1 MNNQLKGSLFIMI
14 SATGSA
20 TLSIFTKYAFTAGA
34 NIITIISIRFLL
46 AALFLLLV
54 LKSRHISPFINFKLM
69 VQLCLMGAIGYGGMS
84 ILFANSLHY
93 LTASLTGMLLYTYP
107 AMVTLLSFWVGDE
120 QFSTGKMIALFI
132 CLAGLSLVLGVS
144 SADAPL
150 SGILSVLGAAVIY
163 SVYIVISN
171 RILKRV
177 NPLTAT
183 TYICVST
190 GMIAFLYGLLDHSFI
205 WHLPIQGWL
214 AILGITIFPT
224 IIGILCFF
232 SGLNLIGPANAAILC
247 TLEPLITVLLS
258 IALLG
263 ETITYSQISGGLFII
278 SGIIILQLPAL
289 KVRKP
294 KDLTL

>member
-20 TLSIFTKYAFTAGA
+20 TLSIFTKYAFAAGA
-34 NIITIISIRFLL
+34 NITTIVSVRFLL

-54 LKSRHISPFINFKLM
+54 LKSRHISPFINFKRM
-69 VQLCLMGAIGYGGMS
+69 VQLCLMGAVGYGGMS

-93 LTASLTGMLLYTYP
+93 LPASLTGMLLYSYP
-107 AMVTLLSFWVGDE
+107 AMVTLLSFLVGDE
-120 QFSTGKMIALFI
+120 QFSTEKIIALFT

-150 SGILSVLGAAVIY
+150 IGILSILSSAVIY

-171 RILKRV
+171 RILKSV

-183 TYICVST
+183 TYICAST
-190 GMIAFLYGLLDHSFI
+190 GIVAFLYGLLDNSLI
-205 WHLPIQGWL
+205 WQLPTQGWL

-224 IIGILCFF
+224 LIGILFFF
-232 SGLNLIGPANAAILC
+232 SGMDLIGPANASILC
-247 TLEPLITVLLS
+247 TLEPLVTVLLS

-263 ETITYSQISGGLFII
+263 ETINYSQISGGLLII
-278 SGIIILQLPAL
+278 SGIIFLQLPAL
-289 KVRKP
+289 KIRKQ